1 MRRRAGSKRLLA
13 QATRIIKIASAVQ
26 DRNLRRRSR
35 RRSGVRDKPDG
46 GSAGGGFM
54 SEVDIFGSNGK
65 GADYVTSQAPRND
78 NHAASIA
85 ANRPARQRGELIELM
100 RVFEIGDD
108 ELVDYVWRVP
118 RIRELLWRKFIFR
131 ECGKIR
137 AMIRNQNMDALERS
151 KSARHA
157 ARARWGVK
165 SVSVIGL
172 WAQPANGSGNGA
184 GGKLLEAR

>member
-1 MRRRAGSKRLLA
+1 MRRRVGSKRLPA
-13 QATRIIKIASAVQ
+13 QATRIIKIESAVQ
-26 DRNLRRRSR
+26 DRNLRRRRR

-46 GSAGGGFM
+46 RSAGGGFM

-65 GADYVTSQAPRND
+65 RADHVTSQVPRND

-100 RVFEIGDD
+100 RVYEIGDD

-118 RIRELLWRKFIFR
+118 RLSELLCRKFIFG

-137 AMIRNQNMDALERS
+137 AMLRNQSIDALGRT
-151 KSARHA
+151 KAARHER
-157 ARARWGVK
+157 RAR
-165 SVSVIGL
+165 
-172 WAQPANGSGNGA
+172 
-184 GGKLLEAR
+184 

>member
-46 GSAGGGFM
+46 GSAGGGFLRG
-54 SEVDIFGSNGK
+54 VDIFGSNGK
-65 GADYVTSQAPRND
+65 GADYVTSQAPRDYNR
-78 NHAASIA
+78 AASIA
-85 ANRPARQRGELIELM
+85 ANRPARQRGELM